1 MHFRVYTALCCAL
14 LIALT
19 SAAQNNQ
26 RSNGGFVFKD
36 ADAEIEGS
44 GFDGEVN
51 RDLES
56 SGSGQGPPEDDDDGL
71 DPISDPD
78 PNKPEKQPPIVET
91 IPKKNDIS
99 PDFTAP
105 IPPGKDKESVGIE
118 STEDNSVIM
127 NPKQEDRPT
136 SFFSQPGILAAVI
149 GGAVVGLL
157 CAILVVMFIV
167 YRMRKKDEGSY
178 ALGEPKQ
185 SPNSNSYS
193 RGTNK
198 EFYA

>member
-1 MHFRVYTALCCAL
+1 MHFRISSVLCWAL
-14 LIALT
+14 LVALT

-26 RSNGGFVFKD
+26 RNNNGFSFKD

-44 GFDGEVN
+44 GNDGEIKG
-51 RDLES
+51 DLDES
-56 SGSGQGPPEDDDDGL
+56 SGSGQGPTDDEDVLDRDINIPNNPE
-71 DPISDPD
+71 PNI
-78 PNKPEKQPPIVET
+78 PNKIVPVVYGVDTSGNNNKEPINVT
-91 IPKKNDIS
+91 P
-99 PDFTAP
+99 
-105 IPPGKDKESVGIE
+105 
-118 STEDNSVIM
+118 TEDSGVIM
-127 NPKQEDRPT
+127 NPKPEDRPT

-178 ALGEPKQ
+178 TVGEPKQ
-185 SPNSNSYS
+185 SPNSTSYS

>member
-1 MHFRVYTALCCAL
+1 MYFRISAL
-14 LIALT
+14 LCWALLVALT
-19 SAAQNNQ
+19 SAQNSQ
-26 RSNGGFVFKD
+26 RTNTGFEFNG
-36 ADAEIEGS
+36 DAEIEGS
-44 GFDGEVN
+44 GFGGEVN

-56 SGSGQGPPEDDDDGL
+56 SGSGQGPPGEDDEDTD
-71 DPISDPD
+71 INTNVNSHSPD
-78 PNKPEKQPPIVET
+78 HVPPVVE
-91 IPKKNDIS
+91 INPKKDQS
-99 PDFTAP
+99 PGYQAP
-105 IPPGKDKESVGIE
+105 VNPAKDKVVP
-118 STEDNSVIM
+118 TEDTSVIM
-127 NPKQEDRPT
+127 NPKTEDRPT